1 MGFFYIWDLG
11 FFDSIIWD
19 FSTFSG
25 FWWDFFLYG
34 IWDFFGSFRGFSV
47 HFLGSFLSES
57 HEILLNMNYNGK
69 LHAPPTEI

>member
-1 MGFFYIWDLG
+1 MGFFFIWDLG

-25 FWWDFFLYG
+25 FWWDFFYMGFG
-34 IWDFFGSFRGFSV
+34 IFLAVSV
-47 HFLGSFLSES
+47 LFPWIFLSES